1 MTVLTRWE
9 PFRELNAL
17 QGRLNRLFEEQYGN
31 GREESLTAGAFVP
44 PVDIYEDEHSIQL
57 KLEVPGIEEKDLD
70 VKVENNVLTV
80 SGERKFEKEE
90 KEENFRR
97 VERRYGSFT
106 RSFTL
111 PNTVNAEDV
120 SADYTNGVLKIK
132 LGKRAEAKPKQ
143 IKVNIGRRLWMQQG
157 QGGLYGLCAGRDRRH
172 EEATNRKG
180 GGATNPL
187 PFRLAATF
195 AEGQKLR

>member
-1 MTVLTRWE
+1 MTVLTRWD
-9 PFRELNAL
+9 PFRELSAL
-17 QGRLNRLFEEQYGN
+17 QNRMSRLFEEQQYGS

-44 PVDIYEDEHSIQL
+44 PVDIYEDEQSIQL
-57 KLEVPGIEEKDLD
+57 KLEVPGIEQKNLD

-111 PNTVNAEDV
+111 PNTVNPEDV
-120 SADYTNGVLKIK
+120 SADYNDGVLKIR

-143 IKVNIGRRLWMQQG
+143 IKVNIGEGGKVLEAKKTPG
-157 QGGLYGLCAGRDRRH
+157 Q
-172 EEATNRKG
+172 
-180 GGATNPL
+180 
-187 PFRLAATF
+187 AA
-195 AEGQKLR
+195 

>member
-1 MTVLTRWE
+1 MTVLTRWD
-9 PFRELNAL
+9 PFRELSAL
-17 QGRLNRLFEEQYGN
+17 QNRMSRLFEQQYGRD
-31 GREESLTAGAFVP
+31 REESLTAGAFVP

-57 KLEVPGIEEKDLD
+57 KLEVPGIEQKDLD

-111 PNTVNAEDV
+111 TNTVNPEDE
-120 SADYTNGVLKIK
+120 SADYNDGVLKIR

-143 IKVNIGRRLWMQQG
+143 IKVNIGEGGKVLEAKKTPG
-157 QGGLYGLCAGRDRRH
+157 Q
-172 EEATNRKG
+172 
-180 GGATNPL
+180 
-187 PFRLAATF
+187 AA
-195 AEGQKLR
+195 

>member
-1 MTVLTRWE
+1 MTVLTRWD
-9 PFRELNAL
+9 PFRELSTL
-17 QGRLNRLFEEQYGN
+17 QNRMSRLFEEQYGS

-57 KLEVPGIEEKDLD
+57 KLEVPGIDQKDLD
-70 VKVENNVLTV
+70 VKVENNFLTV

-111 PNTVNAEDV
+111 PNTVNSEDV
-120 SADYTNGVLKIK
+120 SADYNAGILKIT

-143 IKVNIGRRLWMQQG
+143 IKVNSGE
-157 QGGLYGLCAGRDRRH
+157 GGKVL
-172 EEATNRKG
+172 EAKKT
-180 GGATNPL
+180 
-187 PFRLAATF
+187 AA
-195 AEGQKLR
+195 